1 MFPHNESL
9 LADEDQSDAVRL
21 EREDDGIVALR
32 LRGDIDLVTSPLLLD
47 QAMYAL
53 GAHAHIVV
61 DLSDATFID
70 SSTIHALLKINAAA
84 KREGCL
90 TVLQLGTS
98 ATVERAIE
106 IAGIERVL
114 PRAETRSEAIATI
127 RRLASAEVG

>member
-1 MFPHNESL
+1 VLPDNERVV
-9 LADEDQSDAVRL
+9 ADENQDAVLL
-21 EREDDGIVALR
+21 EPEDDGIVALR
-32 LRGDIDLVTSPLLLD
+32 LRGDIDLITSPLLLD
-47 QAMYAL
+47 QATYAL

-70 SSTIHALLKINAAA
+70 SSAIHALLKIKAAA
-84 KREGCL
+84 NREGCV
-90 TVLQLGTS
+90 TVLQLGTA

-114 PRAETRSEAIATI
+114 PRAESRSEAIATI